1 MYMLIKKKKNLKK
14 GGGEYPADVST
25 LYDLTV

>member
-1 MYMLIKKKKNLKK
+1 MYMLIKKKKKLKK
-14 GGGEYPADVST
+14 RGGEYPADVST

>member
-1 MYMLIKKKKNLKK
+1 MYMLIKKKKIKTR
-14 GGGEYPADVST
+14 GGEYPADVST